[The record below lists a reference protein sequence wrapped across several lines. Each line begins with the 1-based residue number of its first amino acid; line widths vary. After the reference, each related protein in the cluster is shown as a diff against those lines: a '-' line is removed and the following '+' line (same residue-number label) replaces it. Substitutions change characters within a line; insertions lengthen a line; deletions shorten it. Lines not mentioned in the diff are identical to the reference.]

1 MGRADEA
8 DDLLREA
15 GQELEHFMQVSAD
28 MSPRARARMFRTS
41 TEFASLS
48 AMADVN
54 EKQKRIRESRNRV
67 RNDKSDFRDKP

>member
-1 MGRADEA
+1 
-8 DDLLREA
+8 
-15 GQELEHFMQVSAD
+15 
-28 MSPRARARMFRTS
+28 MFRTS